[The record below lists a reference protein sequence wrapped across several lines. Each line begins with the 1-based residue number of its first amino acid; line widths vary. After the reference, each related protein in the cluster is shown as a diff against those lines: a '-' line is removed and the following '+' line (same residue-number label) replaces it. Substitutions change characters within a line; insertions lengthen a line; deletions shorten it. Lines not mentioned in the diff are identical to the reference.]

1 MGLIVV
7 ADDGKCVFHNDF
19 KKVIDGLQKDIR
31 KLNDATLT
39 NTNKLK
45 EYEEFKKEISK
56 TVIEQ
61 RKELM
66 SFLRW
71 AVVFAFTIFVFVFGV
86 IQWIID
92 KN

>member
-1 MGLIVV
+1 V
-7 ADDGKCVFHNDF
+7 ANDGKCVFHEEF
-19 KKVIDGLQKDIR
+19 KAVIDGLQKDVR
-31 KLNDATLT
+31 KLNDETLT
-39 NTNKLK
+39 NSNKLK
-45 EYEEFKKEISK
+45 EYEAFKKEITK
-56 TVIEQ
+56 NVCEQ

-92 KN
+92 KH